1 MMSRGRTNS
10 LLSAFIHSAFVISVE
25 TLWIQKSIAFSAPAA
40 FGAFQ
45 WEQCRDTDSELEKL
59 SGFMELCDY
68 SWHCAENLT
77 LHSASNS
84 FFFVGLTEL
93 VSLEIFV

>member
-1 MMSRGRTNS
+1 
-10 LLSAFIHSAFVISVE
+10 
-25 TLWIQKSIAFSAPAA
+25 
-40 FGAFQ
+40 
-45 WEQCRDTDSELEKL
+45 
-59 SGFMELCDY
+59 MELCDY